1 MIKHIVIWNLKEQAE
16 GKTKAENI
24 VIMKQLL
31 EDLKSKVPGVVNLE
45 VGLKE
50 VDSPANN
57 DDIIL
62 VSEFKT
68 WDDLDIYA
76 NHPEHLKV
84 VEFVKKVV
92 EKRSAVDYIF

>member
-1 MIKHIVIWNLKEQAE
+1 MIKHIVIWNLKDEAE
-16 GKTKAENI
+16 GKSKAENI
-24 VIMKQLL
+24 VTMKQLL
-31 EDLKSKVPGVVNLE
+31 EDLTSKIPGIVSLE
-45 VGLKE
+45 IGLKGS
-50 VDSPANN
+50 DSPANN

-62 VSEFKT
+62 ISEFKT
-68 WDDLDIYA
+68 WADLDLYA

>member
-1 MIKHIVIWNLKEQAE
+1 MIKHIVIWKLKEQAE
-16 GKTKAENI
+16 GCSASENAQK
-24 VIMKQLL
+24 MKQLL
-31 EDLKSKVPGVVNLE
+31 DALVSKVPGIVSLE
-45 VGLKE
+45 VGVKGA
-50 VDSPANN
+50 DSPANN

-68 WDDLDIYA
+68 WADLDIYA

-92 EKRSAVDYIF
+92 EKQCYITT

>member
-1 MIKHIVIWNLKEQAE
+1 MIKHIVIWNLKDEAE

-24 VIMKQLL
+24 ATMKLLL
-31 EDLKSKVPGVVNLE
+31 EDLTNKIPGIVNLE
-45 VGLKE
+45 IGLKGS
-50 VDSPANN
+50 DSPANN

-68 WDDLDIYA
+68 WADLDDYA

>member
-1 MIKHIVIWNLKEQAE
+1 MIKHIVIWNLKAEAE

-24 VIMKQLL
+24 ATMKQLL
-31 EDLKSKVPGVVNLE
+31 EDLTNKIPGIVSLE
-45 VGLKE
+45 IGLKGT
-50 VDSPANN
+50 DSPANN

-68 WDDLDIYA
+68 WADLDLYA